1 MTPIEIPLSKK
12 KLVWILLG
20 ALGFMAMGLLFL
32 LNPEPFTRR
41 LLGSTFLV
49 QVLGAVCLLFFALF
63 GWVAIQKL
71 GSSKMGLRID
81 EQGITDHS
89 HANSVGLI
97 PWRDITGFDLVQVY
111 STRIILVKT
120 ASPEAYI
127 ERARN
132 VLAKKAM
139 EANFKMYGTPVSL
152 VANSLK
158 ISAEELYKLV
168 SAEWQGKMQEPI

>member
-12 KLVWILLG
+12 KLVWILVG
-20 ALGFMAMGLLFL
+20 ALAFMAMGLLFL
-32 LNPEPFTRR
+32 FNPEPFTRR

-81 EQGITDHS
+81 EQGITDQS

-97 PWRDITGFDLVQVY
+97 P
-111 STRIILVKT
+111 
-120 ASPEAYI
+120 
-127 ERARN
+127 
-132 VLAKKAM
+132 
-139 EANFKMYGTPVSL
+139 
-152 VANSLK
+152 
-158 ISAEELYKLV
+158 
-168 SAEWQGKMQEPI
+168 